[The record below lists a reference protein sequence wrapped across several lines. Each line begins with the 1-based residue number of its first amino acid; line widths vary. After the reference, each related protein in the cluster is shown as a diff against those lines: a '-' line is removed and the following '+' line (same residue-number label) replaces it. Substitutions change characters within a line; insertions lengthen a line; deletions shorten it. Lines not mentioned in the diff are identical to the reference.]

1 MSSSFSRNPISIS
14 PSKLRSD
21 LYCFSC
27 EEEPSIPSVISV
39 VASLVER
46 TMARNERVAGKYHI
60 VAVKDARCQA
70 FHSHQVLDMS
80 IQSFLERFFR
90 YAHVTPPVYVVAYV
104 YMDRLCQLNPGLKVC
119 LMNVHRLLITSI
131 MVASKF
137 VEDRNYRNSYFA
149 KVGGISTMELNN
161 LELNFLFLIKFK
173 LHVSVSV
180 FESYCSHLEREV
192 SFGGGYHI
200 ERSLKFMCGGEI
212 TSKER
217 ERKEL
222 NQLARVL

>member
-1 MSSSFSRNPISIS
+1 MSSSFSPNPIS

-21 LYCFSC
+21 LYSFPC
-27 EEEPSIPSVISV
+27 EDEPSAPLVISV
-39 VASLVER
+39 LASLVER
-46 TMARNERVAGKYHI
+46 TIARNERVVGECGV
-60 VAVKDARCQA
+60 VALKDGRSRA
-70 FHSHQVLDMS
+70 FYSRHVLDMT

-90 YAHVTPPVYVVAYV
+90 YARVAPPVYVVAYV
-104 YMDRLCQLNPGLKVC
+104 YMDRLCHLNPGLKVC

-149 KVGGISTMELNN
+149 KVGGISTLELNS
-161 LELNFLFLIKFK
+161 LELNFLFLMKFK

-200 ERSLKFMCGGEI
+200 ERSLKFMCGGES

-217 ERKEL
+217 ERREL